1 MDPNE
6 LIEKITGAEQ
16 SAKSAHHRID
26 ELHNEVND
34 FKEAYQKMGEM
45 VVEMKYMRQDLNKMM
60 KDAVE
65 IKERPVRKYDHVVNA
80 LITAIIAAIVSYFFN

>member
-1 MDPNE
+1 MEPNE
-6 LIEKITGAEQ
+6 LIEKITAAEQ

-26 ELHNEVND
+26 ELHGEVAD

-60 KDAVE
+60 TTAAEV
-65 IKERPVRKYDHVVNA
+65 KERPIRKFDHIINA
-80 LITAIIAAIVSYFFN
+80 LITAVIAALVSYFLK